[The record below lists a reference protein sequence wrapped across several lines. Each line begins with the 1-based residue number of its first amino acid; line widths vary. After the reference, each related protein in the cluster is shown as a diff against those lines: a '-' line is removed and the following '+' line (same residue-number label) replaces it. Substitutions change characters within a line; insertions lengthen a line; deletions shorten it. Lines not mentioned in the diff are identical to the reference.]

1 MLAFSLALYVHT
13 SPGRHRPPSAASAA
27 ARVLS
32 TDSVSIYWAPKMGQA
47 LCWAEDGGDISPPPP
62 GLGVLSPPIRALLPR
77 KTLLW
82 LPLLWAGS
90 SFPGW
95 PVTTQQPSGQLPVPH
110 SLPLCLVALELPQMP
125 AGPVPTG
132 SLFPPSPA
140 HHQHLHGARSE
151 PPHKDQPCSS
161 LMPGAPHS
169 YPSKTLLH
177 VLPFPWV
184 HCK

>member
-1 MLAFSLALYVHT
+1 MFT
-13 SPGRHRPPSAASAA
+13 P
-27 ARVLS
+27 VL
-32 TDSVSIYWAPKMGQA
+32 
-47 LCWAEDGGDISPPPP
+47 GDIGHHPQHQLRPAFCPQTQSAFTGHRKWARPCA
-62 GLGVLSPPIRALLPR
+62 GLRTEVIFLPRLQAWASSASPIRALLPR